1 MSDQDRSR
9 NHRDR
14 KPKPDAPE
22 RPSWQ
27 QRVDRPASA
36 DKPKSPLIPHE
47 IQPEDLD
54 MGVRVQLKTLSAENA
69 EMTARHLAMVA
80 FLAEQDPE
88 LAHRHA
94 QAAASRAGRIPV
106 VRETVGITAYFVED
120 WALSLRELLAHRRM
134 TNSNDHVPMMIDCE
148 RGLGR
153 PQRGLE
159 MGRTVDR
166 AALSA
171 DVRVSLAIAMSGARL
186 DLGQNE
192 TALVE
197 LEIKELNPNSVFDYS
212 PRLFWAYADT
222 LEVLGREADA
232 AKWADLAARAEKAIA
247 QKNASV
253 FEELAVL
260 EEIEIPKAS
269 DFVRREQSDDDR
281 PKRSFGSDR
290 PARDGDRPRRD
301 GDRPRPS
308 GDRPQRS
315 FGAPKRDGDR
325 QRRDGDRPQRSF
337 GAPKRD
343 GDRPARDSD
352 RPRRDSDRP
361 LRSYSNDR
369 PRRDSE
375 RPNRDSAPRNYSAPR
390 ADSTPVSSEAPA
402 SSDAPKKPQ
411 LDFGDSPADRKPRG
425 DKKDGKRGR

>member
-1 MSDQDRSR
+1 MSDKDKSR

-14 KPKPDAPE
+14 KPKLDAPE

-80 FLAEQDPE
+80 YLAEQDPE

-153 PQRGLE
+153 PARGLE
-159 MGRTVDR
+159 LGRTIDR
-166 AALSA
+166 TKLSA
-171 DVRVSLAIAMSGARL
+171 DVRVNLAIAMSGARL
-186 DLGQNE
+186 DLEQNDM
-192 TALVE
+192 ALVE
-197 LEIKELNPNSVFDYS
+197 LEIKELDPTNVFEYS

-222 LEVLGREADA
+222 LEVLGRAAEA
-232 AKWADLAARAEKAIA
+232 AKWADLATRAEKAIA
-247 QKNASV
+247 QKNASDV
-253 FEELAVL
+253 EELAIL
-260 EEIEIPKAS
+260 EEIEIPMAS
-269 DFVRREQSDDDR
+269 DFVRRERSEDDR
-281 PKRSFGSDR
+281 PKRSFSGER
-290 PARDGDRPRRD
+290 PARDGDRPKRSFSGERPARD
-301 GDRPRPS
+301 GDRPK
-308 GDRPQRS
+308 RS
-315 FGAPKRDGDR
+315 FSGERPKRSFSGERPARDGDR
-325 QRRDGDRPQRSF
+325 L
-337 GAPKRD
+337 KRD
-343 GDRPARDSD
+343 ASPRKYTESRPGESTETSATASTD
-352 RPRRDSDRP
+352 
-361 LRSYSNDR
+361 
-369 PRRDSE
+369 
-375 RPNRDSAPRNYSAPR
+375 APR
-390 ADSTPVSSEAPA
+390 
-402 SSDAPKKPQ
+402 KPQ

-425 DKKDGKRGR
+425 DKNGGKRGR

>member
-14 KPKPDAPE
+14 KPKLDAPE

-69 EMTARHLAMVA
+69 EMTARHLAMVSY
-80 FLAEQDPE
+80 LAEQDPE

-159 MGRTVDR
+159 LGQIIDR
-166 AALSA
+166 ASLSA

-186 DLGQNE
+186 DLEQNE
-192 TALVE
+192 MALVE

-232 AKWADLAARAEKAIA
+232 AKWADLAARADKAVA
-247 QKNASV
+247 QKNASE
-253 FEELAVL
+253 FEELSVL

-269 DFVRREQSDDDR
+269 DFVRRERSDDDSPR
-281 PKRSFGSDR
+281 RSFGSDR

-301 GDRPRPS
+301 GDRPRP
-308 GDRPQRS
+308 
-315 FGAPKRDGDR
+315 A
-325 QRRDGDRPQRSF
+325 GDRPQRSF

-352 RPRRDSDRP
+352 RPRRDGDRP
-361 LRSYSNDR
+361 QRSYSSDK
-369 PRRDSE
+369 PRRDSD
-375 RPNRDSAPRNYSAPR
+375 RPNRDSAPRILRLCQTLRRNHS
-390 ADSTPVSSEAPA
+390 
-402 SSDAPKKPQ
+402 
-411 LDFGDSPADRKPRG
+411 
-425 DKKDGKRGR
+425 

>member
-1 MSDQDRSR
+1 MSDQHRSR

-14 KPKPDAPE
+14 KPKLDAPE

-80 FLAEQDPE
+80 YLAEQDPE

-159 MGRTVDR
+159 LGRTIDR

-186 DLGQNE
+186 DLEQNE

-232 AKWADLAARAEKAIA
+232 AKWADLAARADKAIA
-247 QKNASV
+247 QKNASE
-253 FEELAVL
+253 FEELSVL

-269 DFVRREQSDDDR
+269 DFVRRERTDDDR
-281 PKRSFGSDR
+281 PRRTFGSDR

-301 GDRPRPS
+301 GDRPRPT
-308 GDRPQRS
+308 GDRPV
-315 FGAPKRDGDR
+315 RDSDR
-325 QRRDGDRPQRSF
+325 PRRDGDRPQRSF
-337 GAPKRD
+337 S
-343 GDRPARDSD
+343 SD

-361 LRSYSNDR
+361 
-369 PRRDSE
+369 
-375 RPNRDSAPRNYSAPR
+375 NRDSAPRKYSEPR
-390 ADSTPVSSEAPA
+390 ADSTPVASDAPA

>member
-1 MSDQDRSR
+1 MSEQDRSR

-14 KPKPDAPE
+14 KPKLDAPE

-80 FLAEQDPE
+80 YLAEQDPE

-159 MGRTVDR
+159 LGRTIDR

-171 DVRVSLAIAMSGARL
+171 EVRVNLAIAMSGARL

-232 AKWADLAARAEKAIA
+232 AKWADLAARADKAIA
-247 QKNASV
+247 QKNASEY
-253 FEELAVL
+253 EELSVL

-269 DFVRREQSDDDR
+269 DFVRRERSDDDR
-281 PKRSFGSDR
+281 PRRSFGSDR
-290 PARDGDRPRRD
+290 PARDGERPRRD
-301 GDRPRPS
+301 GDRPRPT
-308 GDRPQRS
+308 GDRPT
-315 FGAPKRDGDR
+315 RDGDR
-325 QRRDGDRPQRSF
+325 PRRDGGRPVRDSDRSRRDGDRPQRSF
-337 GAPKRD
+337 S
-343 GDRPARDSD
+343 SD
-352 RPRRDSDRP
+352 RPRRDSDRT
-361 LRSYSNDR
+361 
-369 PRRDSE
+369 
-375 RPNRDSAPRNYSAPR
+375 NRDSAPRKYSEPR
-390 ADSTPVSSEAPA
+390 ADSTPVVSDAPATSEAP
-402 SSDAPKKPQ
+402 KRPQ

>member
-14 KPKPDAPE
+14 KPKLDAPE

-80 FLAEQDPE
+80 YLAEQDPE

-159 MGRTVDR
+159 LGRTIDR

-171 DVRVSLAIAMSGARL
+171 EVRVSLAIAMSGARL

-232 AKWADLAARAEKAIA
+232 AKWADLAARADKAIA
-247 QKNASV
+247 QKNASE
-253 FEELAVL
+253 FEELSVL

-269 DFVRREQSDDDR
+269 DFVRRERTDDDR
-281 PKRSFGSDR
+281 PRRTFGSDR
-290 PARDGDRPRRD
+290 PARDGDRPRTAGDRPRPAGDRPRRD
-301 GDRPRPS
+301 GDRPRPA
-308 GDRPQRS
+308 GDRPPRS
-315 FGAPKRDGDR
+315 Y
-325 QRRDGDRPQRSF
+325 S
-337 GAPKRD
+337 
-343 GDRPARDSD
+343 SD
-352 RPRRDSDRP
+352 KPRRDSD
-361 LRSYSNDR
+361 
-369 PRRDSE
+369 
-375 RPNRDSAPRNYSAPR
+375 RPNRDSAPRKYSEPR
-390 ADSTPVSSEAPA
+390 ADSTPVSSDPA
-402 SSDAPKKPQ
+402 TASDAPKKPQ

>member
-14 KPKPDAPE
+14 KPKLDAPE

-80 FLAEQDPE
+80 YLAEQDPE

-159 MGRTVDR
+159 LGRTIDR

-186 DLGQNE
+186 DLEQNE

-232 AKWADLAARAEKAIA
+232 AKWADLAARADKAIA
-247 QKNASV
+247 QKNASE
-253 FEELAVL
+253 FEELSVL

-269 DFVRREQSDDDR
+269 DFVRRERTDDDR
-281 PKRSFGSDR
+281 PRRTFGSDR
-290 PARDGDRPRRD
+290 PAREGDRPRRD

-308 GDRPQRS
+308 GDRP
-315 FGAPKRDGDR
+315 ARDSDR
-325 QRRDGDRPQRSF
+325 PRRDGDRPQRSF
-337 GAPKRD
+337 GAPRRD

-352 RPRRDSDRP
+352 RPRRDGDRP
-361 LRSYSNDR
+361 QRSFSSDR
-369 PRRDSE
+369 PRRDSD
-375 RPNRDSAPRNYSAPR
+375 RPNRDTAARKYSEPR
-390 ADSTPVSSEAPA
+390 AESTPVANDAPA

>member
-1 MSDQDRSR
+1 
-9 NHRDR
+9 
-14 KPKPDAPE
+14 
-22 RPSWQ
+22 
-27 QRVDRPASA
+27 
-36 DKPKSPLIPHE
+36 
-47 IQPEDLD
+47 
-54 MGVRVQLKTLSAENA
+54 
-69 EMTARHLAMVA
+69 
-80 FLAEQDPE
+80 
-88 LAHRHA
+88 
-94 QAAASRAGRIPV
+94 
-106 VRETVGITAYFVED
+106 
-120 WALSLRELLAHRRM
+120 M

-166 AALSA
+166 TALGA

-247 QKNASV
+247 QKNASE
-253 FEELAVL
+253 FEELSVL

-269 DFVRREQSDDDR
+269 DFVRREQSDDER

-301 GDRPRPS
+301 GDRPRPT

-325 QRRDGDRPQRSF
+325 PRPTGDRPQRSF

-361 LRSYSNDR
+361 QRSYSSDR

-375 RPNRDSAPRNYSAPR
+375 RPNRDSAPRKYSEPR
-390 ADSTPVSSEAPA
+390 ADSTPVNREAPA

>member
-14 KPKPDAPE
+14 KPKLDAPE

-80 FLAEQDPE
+80 YLAEQDPE

-134 TNSNDHVPMMIDCE
+134 TNSHDHVPMMIDCE

-159 MGRTVDR
+159 LGRTIDR
-166 AALSA
+166 AALSPE
-171 DVRVSLAIAMSGARL
+171 VRVSLAIAMSGARL
-186 DLGQNE
+186 DLEQNE

-232 AKWADLAARAEKAIA
+232 AKWADLATRAEKAIA
-247 QKNASV
+247 LKHASE
-253 FEELAVL
+253 FEELSVL

-269 DFVRREQSDDDR
+269 DFVRRERSDEER
-281 PKRSFGSDR
+281 PRRSFGSDR
-290 PARDGDRPRRD
+290 PSRDGDRPRRD

-315 FGAPKRDGDR
+315 FGAPKRDGV
-325 QRRDGDRPQRSF
+325 
-337 GAPKRD
+337 
-343 GDRPARDSD
+343 RPARDG
-352 RPRRDSDRP
+352 
-361 LRSYSNDR
+361 DR

-375 RPNRDSAPRNYSAPR
+375 RPNRDSAPRKYSEPR
-390 ADSTPVSSEAPA
+390 TEATPVVNDSPA
-402 SSDAPKKPQ
+402 ASDTTKKPQ

>member
-14 KPKPDAPE
+14 KPKLDAPE

-80 FLAEQDPE
+80 YLAEQDPE

-159 MGRTVDR
+159 LGRTIDR

-186 DLGQNE
+186 DLEQNE

-232 AKWADLAARAEKAIA
+232 AKWADLAARADKAIA
-247 QKNASV
+247 QKNASE
-253 FEELAVL
+253 FEELSVL

-269 DFVRREQSDDDR
+269 DFVRRERTDDDR
-281 PKRSFGSDR
+281 PRRTFGSDR
-290 PARDGDRPRRD
+290 PAREGDRPRRD

-308 GDRPQRS
+308 GDRP
-315 FGAPKRDGDR
+315 ARDSDR
-325 QRRDGDRPQRSF
+325 PRRDGDRPQRSF
-337 GAPKRD
+337 GAPRRD

-352 RPRRDSDRP
+352 RPRRDGDRP
-361 LRSYSNDR
+361 QRSFSSDR
-369 PRRDSE
+369 PRRDSD
-375 RPNRDSAPRNYSAPR
+375 RPNRDTAARKYSEPR
-390 ADSTPVSSEAPA
+390 ADSTPVANDAPA

>member
-14 KPKPDAPE
+14 KPKLDAPE

-80 FLAEQDPE
+80 YLAEQDPE

-166 AALSA
+166 TALSA

-247 QKNASV
+247 QKNASE
-253 FEELAVL
+253 FEELSVL

-269 DFVRREQSDDDR
+269 DFVRRERSEDDR

-290 PARDGDRPRRD
+290 PARDSDRPRRD
-301 GDRPRPS
+301 GDRPRPT
-308 GDRPQRS
+308 GDRP
-315 FGAPKRDGDR
+315 ARDGDR
-325 QRRDGDRPQRSF
+325 PRRDGDRPQRSF

-361 LRSYSNDR
+361 QRSFSSDG
-369 PRRDSE
+369 PRLDSE
-375 RPNRDSAPRNYSAPR
+375 RPNRGSAPRKYSAPR
-390 ADSTPVSSEAPA
+390 ADSTPVNSEAPA

>member
-14 KPKPDAPE
+14 KPKLDAPE

-80 FLAEQDPE
+80 YLAEQDPE

-159 MGRTVDR
+159 LGRTIDR

-171 DVRVSLAIAMSGARL
+171 DVRVNLAIAMSGARL

-232 AKWADLAARAEKAIA
+232 AKWADLAARADKAIA
-247 QKNASV
+247 QKNASEY
-253 FEELAVL
+253 EELSVL

-269 DFVRREQSDDDR
+269 DFVRRERSDDDR
-281 PKRSFGSDR
+281 PRRSFGSDR

-301 GDRPRPS
+301 GERPRPT
-308 GDRPQRS
+308 GDRP
-315 FGAPKRDGDR
+315 ARDGDR
-325 QRRDGDRPQRSF
+325 PRRDGDRPQRSF
-337 GAPKRD
+337 GAPRRD

-352 RPRRDSDRP
+352 RPRRDGDRP
-361 LRSYSNDR
+361 KRSFSSDR
-369 PRRDSE
+369 PRRDSD
-375 RPNRDSAPRNYSAPR
+375 RPNRDSAPRKYSEPR
-390 ADSTPVSSEAPA
+390 ADSTPVVSDAPA
-402 SSDAPKKPQ
+402 TSEAPKKPQ

-425 DKKDGKRGR
+425 DKKDGTRGR

>member
-1 MSDQDRSR
+1 
-9 NHRDR
+9 
-14 KPKPDAPE
+14 
-22 RPSWQ
+22 
-27 QRVDRPASA
+27 
-36 DKPKSPLIPHE
+36 
-47 IQPEDLD
+47 
-54 MGVRVQLKTLSAENA
+54 
-69 EMTARHLAMVA
+69 
-80 FLAEQDPE
+80 
-88 LAHRHA
+88 
-94 QAAASRAGRIPV
+94 
-106 VRETVGITAYFVED
+106 
-120 WALSLRELLAHRRM
+120 
-134 TNSNDHVPMMIDCE
+134 
-148 RGLGR
+148 
-153 PQRGLE
+153 

-232 AKWADLAARAEKAIA
+232 AKWADLAARADKAIA
-247 QKNASV
+247 QKNASE
-253 FEELAVL
+253 FEELSVL

-301 GDRPRPS
+301 GDRPRPT

-325 QRRDGDRPQRSF
+325 PRPAGDRPQRGF

-352 RPRRDSDRP
+352 RPRRDS
-361 LRSYSNDR
+361 
-369 PRRDSE
+369 
-375 RPNRDSAPRNYSAPR
+375 APRKYSEPR
-390 ADSTPVSSEAPA
+390 ADSTPVNSEAPA

>member
-14 KPKPDAPE
+14 KPKLDAPE

-80 FLAEQDPE
+80 YLAEQDPE

-159 MGRTVDR
+159 LGRTIDR

-171 DVRVSLAIAMSGARL
+171 EVRVSLAIAMSGARL

-232 AKWADLAARAEKAIA
+232 AKWADLATRADKAIA
-247 QKNASV
+247 QKNASE
-253 FEELAVL
+253 FEELSVL

-269 DFVRREQSDDDR
+269 DFVRRERSDDDSPR
-281 PKRSFGSDR
+281 RSFGSVR

-301 GDRPRPS
+301 GDRPRPAGDRPRRDGERARPA

-315 FGAPKRDGDR
+315 Y
-325 QRRDGDRPQRSF
+325 S
-337 GAPKRD
+337 
-343 GDRPARDSD
+343 SD
-352 RPRRDSDRP
+352 KPRRDSDRP
-361 LRSYSNDR
+361 S
-369 PRRDSE
+369 
-375 RPNRDSAPRNYSAPR
+375 RDSAPRKYSEPR
-390 ADSTPVSSEAPA
+390 ADSAPVSSDPA
-402 SSDAPKKPQ
+402 TASDAPKKPQ

>member
-14 KPKPDAPE
+14 KPKLDAPE

-80 FLAEQDPE
+80 YLAEQDPE

-159 MGRTVDR
+159 LGRTIDR

-171 DVRVSLAIAMSGARL
+171 EVRVSLAIAMSGARL

-232 AKWADLAARAEKAIA
+232 AKWADLATRADKAIA
-247 QKNASV
+247 QKNASE
-253 FEELAVL
+253 FEELSVL

-269 DFVRREQSDDDR
+269 DFVRRERSDDDR
-281 PKRSFGSDR
+281 PRRSFGSER

-301 GDRPRPS
+301 GE
-308 GDRPQRS
+308 
-315 FGAPKRDGDR
+315 
-325 QRRDGDRPQRSF
+325 RPQRSF

-352 RPRRDSDRP
+352 RPRRDGDRP
-361 LRSYSNDR
+361 QRSYSSDK
-369 PRRDSE
+369 PRRDSD
-375 RPNRDSAPRNYSAPR
+375 RPNRDSAPRKNSEPR
-390 ADSTPVSSEAPA
+390 ADSNPVASDSSTV
-402 SSDAPKKPQ
+402 SDTPKKPQ

>member
-14 KPKPDAPE
+14 KPKLDAPE

-80 FLAEQDPE
+80 YLAEQDPE

-159 MGRTVDR
+159 LGRTIDR

-171 DVRVSLAIAMSGARL
+171 EVRVSLAIAMSGARL

-232 AKWADLAARAEKAIA
+232 AKWADLAARADKAID
-247 QKNASV
+247 QKNASE
-253 FEELAVL
+253 FEELSVL

-269 DFVRREQSDDDR
+269 DFVRRERTDDDR
-281 PKRSFGSDR
+281 PRRTFGSDR
-290 PARDGDRPRRD
+290 PARDGDRPRPAGDRPRPAGDRPRRD
-301 GDRPRPS
+301 GDRPRPA
-308 GDRPQRS
+308 GDRPPRS
-315 FGAPKRDGDR
+315 Y
-325 QRRDGDRPQRSF
+325 S
-337 GAPKRD
+337 
-343 GDRPARDSD
+343 SD
-352 RPRRDSDRP
+352 KPRRDSD
-361 LRSYSNDR
+361 
-369 PRRDSE
+369 
-375 RPNRDSAPRNYSAPR
+375 RPNRDSAPRKYSEPR
-390 ADSTPVSSEAPA
+390 ADSTPVSSDPA
-402 SSDAPKKPQ
+402 TASDAPKKPQ

>member
-14 KPKPDAPE
+14 KPKLDAPE

-80 FLAEQDPE
+80 YLAEQDPE

-159 MGRTVDR
+159 LGRTIDR

-171 DVRVSLAIAMSGARL
+171 EVRVSLAIAMSGARL

-232 AKWADLAARAEKAIA
+232 AKWADLATRADKAIA
-247 QKNASV
+247 QKNASE
-253 FEELAVL
+253 FEELSVL

-269 DFVRREQSDDDR
+269 DFVRRERSDDDR
-281 PKRSFGSDR
+281 PRRSFGSDR

-301 GDRPRPS
+301 GDSPRS
-308 GDRPQRS
+308 TGDRP
-315 FGAPKRDGDR
+315 
-325 QRRDGDRPQRSF
+325 RRDGDRP
-337 GAPKRD
+337 
-343 GDRPARDSD
+343 RPARDSD
-352 RPRRDSDRP
+352 RPRRDGDRP
-361 LRSYSNDR
+361 QRSYSSDR
-369 PRRDSE
+369 PRRDPD
-375 RPNRDSAPRNYSAPR
+375 RPNRDAAPRKYSEPR
-390 ADSTPVSSEAPA
+390 ADSTPAASAPA
-402 SSDAPKKPQ
+402 TASDAPKKPQ

>member
-14 KPKPDAPE
+14 KPKLDAPE

-80 FLAEQDPE
+80 YLAEQDPE

-171 DVRVSLAIAMSGARL
+171 DVRVNLAIAMSGARL

-232 AKWADLAARAEKAIA
+232 AKWADLAARADKAIA
-247 QKNASV
+247 QKNASE
-253 FEELAVL
+253 FEELSVL

-301 GDRPRPS
+301 GDRPRPA

-315 FGAPKRDGDR
+315 FGT
-325 QRRDGDRPQRSF
+325 
-337 GAPKRD
+337 PKRD

-361 LRSYSNDR
+361 QRSYSSDR

-375 RPNRDSAPRNYSAPR
+375 RPNRDSAPRKYSEPR
-390 ADSTPVSSEAPA
+390 ADSTPVNSEAPA

>member
-14 KPKPDAPE
+14 KPKLDAPE

-80 FLAEQDPE
+80 YLAEQDPE

-159 MGRTVDR
+159 LGRTIDR

-186 DLGQNE
+186 DLGQND

-232 AKWADLAARAEKAIA
+232 AKWADLAVRADKAIA
-247 QKNASV
+247 QKNASE
-253 FEELAVL
+253 FEELSVL

-269 DFVRREQSDDDR
+269 DFVRRERSDDDR
-281 PKRSFGSDR
+281 PRRSFGSDR

-301 GDRPRPS
+301 GDRPRPT
-308 GDRPQRS
+308 G
-315 FGAPKRDGDR
+315 G
-325 QRRDGDRPQRSF
+325 
-337 GAPKRD
+337 
-343 GDRPARDSD
+343 RPARDSD
-352 RPRRDSDRP
+352 RPRRDGDRP
-361 LRSYSNDR
+361 QRSFSSDR
-369 PRRDSE
+369 PRRDSD
-375 RPNRDSAPRNYSAPR
+375 RPNRDSAPRKYSEPR
-390 ADSTPVSSEAPA
+390 AGSTPVASDAPA
-402 SSDAPKKPQ
+402 TSEAPKKPQ

>member
-14 KPKPDAPE
+14 KPKLDAPE

-80 FLAEQDPE
+80 YLAEQDPE

-159 MGRTVDR
+159 LGRTIDR

-186 DLGQNE
+186 DLGQND

-232 AKWADLAARAEKAIA
+232 AKWADLAVRADKAIA
-247 QKNASV
+247 QKNASE
-253 FEELAVL
+253 FEELSVL

-269 DFVRREQSDDDR
+269 DFVRRERSDDDR
-281 PKRSFGSDR
+281 PRRSFGSDR

-301 GDRPRPS
+301 GDRPR
-308 GDRPQRS
+308 
-315 FGAPKRDGDR
+315 
-325 QRRDGDRPQRSF
+325 RDGDRPR
-337 GAPKRD
+337 PT

-352 RPRRDSDRP
+352 RPRRDGDRP
-361 LRSYSNDR
+361 QRSFSSDR
-369 PRRDSE
+369 PRRDSD
-375 RPNRDSAPRNYSAPR
+375 RPIRGSAPRKYSEPR
-390 ADSTPVSSEAPA
+390 ADSTPVANDAPA

>member
-14 KPKPDAPE
+14 KPKLDAPE

-80 FLAEQDPE
+80 YLAEQDPE

-159 MGRTVDR
+159 LGRTIDR

-171 DVRVSLAIAMSGARL
+171 EVRVSLAIAMSGARL

-232 AKWADLAARAEKAIA
+232 GKWADLAARADKAIA
-247 QKNASV
+247 QKNASE

-269 DFVRREQSDDDR
+269 DFVRRERTDDDR
-281 PKRSFGSDR
+281 PRRTFGSDR

-301 GDRPRPS
+301 GDRPR
-308 GDRPQRS
+308 
-315 FGAPKRDGDR
+315 RDGDR
-325 QRRDGDRPQRSF
+325 PRRDGDRPRP
-337 GAPKRD
+337 A
-343 GDRPARDSD
+343 GDRPPRSYSSD
-352 RPRRDSDRP
+352 KPRRDSD
-361 LRSYSNDR
+361 
-369 PRRDSE
+369 
-375 RPNRDSAPRNYSAPR
+375 RPNRDSAPRKYSEPR
-390 ADSTPVSSEAPA
+390 ADSTPVASDPA
-402 SSDAPKKPQ
+402 TASDAPKKPQ

>member
-14 KPKPDAPE
+14 KPKLDAPE

-80 FLAEQDPE
+80 YLAEQDPE

-159 MGRTVDR
+159 LGRTIDR

-186 DLGQNE
+186 DLEQNE

-232 AKWADLAARAEKAIA
+232 AKWADLAARADKAIA
-247 QKNASV
+247 QKNASE
-253 FEELAVL
+253 FEELSVL

-269 DFVRREQSDDDR
+269 DFVRRERTDDDR
-281 PKRSFGSDR
+281 PRRTFGSDR

-301 GDRPRPS
+301 GDRPRS
-308 GDRPQRS
+308 TGDRP
-315 FGAPKRDGDR
+315 ARDSDR
-325 QRRDGDRPQRSF
+325 PRRDGDRPQRSF
-337 GAPKRD
+337 GAPRRD

-352 RPRRDSDRP
+352 RPRRDGDRP
-361 LRSYSNDR
+361 QRSFSSDR
-369 PRRDSE
+369 PRRDSD
-375 RPNRDSAPRNYSAPR
+375 RPNRDSALRKYSEPR
-390 ADSTPVSSEAPA
+390 ADSTPVANDAPA

>member
-14 KPKPDAPE
+14 KPKLDAPE

-80 FLAEQDPE
+80 YLAEQDPE

-159 MGRTVDR
+159 LGRTIDR

-186 DLGQNE
+186 DLEQNE

-232 AKWADLAARAEKAIA
+232 AKWADLAARADKAIA
-247 QKNASV
+247 QKNASE
-253 FEELAVL
+253 FEELSVL

-269 DFVRREQSDDDR
+269 DFVRRERTEDDR
-281 PKRSFGSDR
+281 PRRTFGLDR

-308 GDRPQRS
+308 GDRP
-315 FGAPKRDGDR
+315 ARDSDR
-325 QRRDGDRPQRSF
+325 PRRDGDRPQRSF
-337 GAPKRD
+337 GAPRRD

-352 RPRRDSDRP
+352 RPRRDGDRP
-361 LRSYSNDR
+361 QRSFSSDR
-369 PRRDSE
+369 PRRDSD
-375 RPNRDSAPRNYSAPR
+375 RPNRDSAPRKYSEPR
-390 ADSTPVSSEAPA
+390 AESTPVANDAPA

>member
-14 KPKPDAPE
+14 KPKLDAPE

-80 FLAEQDPE
+80 YLAEQDPE

-159 MGRTVDR
+159 LGRTIDR

-171 DVRVSLAIAMSGARL
+171 EVRVSLAIAMSGARL

-232 AKWADLAARAEKAIA
+232 AKWADLAARADKAIA
-247 QKNASV
+247 QKNASE

-269 DFVRREQSDDDR
+269 DFVRRERTDDDR
-281 PKRSFGSDR
+281 PRRTFGSDR

-301 GDRPRPS
+301 GDRPR
-308 GDRPQRS
+308 
-315 FGAPKRDGDR
+315 RDGDR
-325 QRRDGDRPQRSF
+325 PRRDGDRPRP
-337 GAPKRD
+337 A
-343 GDRPARDSD
+343 GDRPPRSYSSD
-352 RPRRDSDRP
+352 KPRRDSD
-361 LRSYSNDR
+361 
-369 PRRDSE
+369 
-375 RPNRDSAPRNYSAPR
+375 RPNRDSAPRKYSEPR
-390 ADSTPVSSEAPA
+390 ADSTPVASDPA
-402 SSDAPKKPQ
+402 TASDAPKKPQ

>member
-14 KPKPDAPE
+14 KPKLDAPE

-80 FLAEQDPE
+80 YLAEQDPE

-159 MGRTVDR
+159 LGRTIDR
-166 AALSA
+166 AALRA

-186 DLGQNE
+186 DLEQNE

-232 AKWADLAARAEKAIA
+232 AKWADLAARADKAIA
-247 QKNASV
+247 QKNASE
-253 FEELAVL
+253 FEELSVL

-269 DFVRREQSDDDR
+269 DFVRRERTDDDR
-281 PKRSFGSDR
+281 PRRTFGSDR
-290 PARDGDRPRRD
+290 PAREGDRPRRD

-308 GDRPQRS
+308 GDRP
-315 FGAPKRDGDR
+315 ARDSDR
-325 QRRDGDRPQRSF
+325 PRRDGDRPQRSF
-337 GAPKRD
+337 GAPRRD

-352 RPRRDSDRP
+352 RPRRDGDRP
-361 LRSYSNDR
+361 QRSFSSDR
-369 PRRDSE
+369 PRRDSD
-375 RPNRDSAPRNYSAPR
+375 RPNRDTAARKYSEPR
-390 ADSTPVSSEAPA
+390 ADSTPVANDAPA

>member
-14 KPKPDAPE
+14 KPKLDAPE

-80 FLAEQDPE
+80 YLAEQDPE

-159 MGRTVDR
+159 LGRTIDR

-171 DVRVSLAIAMSGARL
+171 EVRVSLAIAMSGARL

-232 AKWADLAARAEKAIA
+232 GKWADLAARADKAIA
-247 QKNASV
+247 QKNASE

-269 DFVRREQSDDDR
+269 DFVRRERTDDDR
-281 PKRSFGSDR
+281 PRRSFGSDR

-301 GDRPRPS
+301 GDRPRPA
-308 GDRPQRS
+308 GDRP
-315 FGAPKRDGDR
+315 
-325 QRRDGDRPQRSF
+325 RRDGDRPR
-337 GAPKRD
+337 RD
-343 GDRPARDSD
+343 GDRPRRDGDRPPRSYSSD
-352 RPRRDSDRP
+352 KPRRDSD
-361 LRSYSNDR
+361 
-369 PRRDSE
+369 
-375 RPNRDSAPRNYSAPR
+375 RPNRDSAPRKYSEPR
-390 ADSTPVSSEAPA
+390 ADSTPVASDPA
-402 SSDAPKKPQ
+402 TASDAPKKPQ

>member
-14 KPKPDAPE
+14 KPKLDAPE

-80 FLAEQDPE
+80 YLAEQDPE

-159 MGRTVDR
+159 LGRTIDR

-186 DLGQNE
+186 DLGQND

-232 AKWADLAARAEKAIA
+232 AKWADLAVRADKAIA
-247 QKNASV
+247 QKNASE
-253 FEELAVL
+253 FEELSVL

-269 DFVRREQSDDDR
+269 DFVRRERSDDDR
-281 PKRSFGSDR
+281 PRRSFGSDR

-301 GDRPRPS
+301 GDRPRPT
-308 GDRPQRS
+308 G
-315 FGAPKRDGDR
+315 G
-325 QRRDGDRPQRSF
+325 
-337 GAPKRD
+337 
-343 GDRPARDSD
+343 RPARDSD
-352 RPRRDSDRP
+352 RPRRDGDRP
-361 LRSYSNDR
+361 QRSFSSDR
-369 PRRDSE
+369 PRRDSD
-375 RPNRDSAPRNYSAPR
+375 RPNRDSAPRKYSEPR
-390 ADSTPVSSEAPA
+390 AGSTPVASDAPA
-402 SSDAPKKPQ
+402 TSEAPKKPQ
-411 LDFGDSPADRKPRG
+411 LDFGDSPADRKPKG

>member
-1 MSDQDRSR
+1 
-9 NHRDR
+9 
-14 KPKPDAPE
+14 
-22 RPSWQ
+22 
-27 QRVDRPASA
+27 
-36 DKPKSPLIPHE
+36 
-47 IQPEDLD
+47 
-54 MGVRVQLKTLSAENA
+54 
-69 EMTARHLAMVA
+69 
-80 FLAEQDPE
+80 
-88 LAHRHA
+88 
-94 QAAASRAGRIPV
+94 
-106 VRETVGITAYFVED
+106 
-120 WALSLRELLAHRRM
+120 
-134 TNSNDHVPMMIDCE
+134 MMIDCE

-159 MGRTVDR
+159 LGRTIDR

-186 DLGQNE
+186 DLGQND

-232 AKWADLAARAEKAIA
+232 AKWADLAVRADKAIA
-247 QKNASV
+247 QKNASE
-253 FEELAVL
+253 FEELSVL

-269 DFVRREQSDDDR
+269 DFVRRERSDDDR
-281 PKRSFGSDR
+281 PRRSFGSDR

-301 GDRPRPS
+301 GDRPR
-308 GDRPQRS
+308 
-315 FGAPKRDGDR
+315 
-325 QRRDGDRPQRSF
+325 RDGDRPR
-337 GAPKRD
+337 PT

-352 RPRRDSDRP
+352 RPRRDGDRP
-361 LRSYSNDR
+361 QRSFSSDR
-369 PRRDSE
+369 PRRDSD
-375 RPNRDSAPRNYSAPR
+375 RPIRGSAPRKYSEPR
-390 ADSTPVSSEAPA
+390 ADSTPVANDAPA

>member
-14 KPKPDAPE
+14 KPKLDAPE

-80 FLAEQDPE
+80 YLAEQDPE

-159 MGRTVDR
+159 LGRTIDR

-171 DVRVSLAIAMSGARL
+171 EVRVSLAIAMSGARL

-222 LEVLGREADA
+222 LEVLGREADV
-232 AKWADLAARAEKAIA
+232 AKWADLAARADKAIA
-247 QKNASV
+247 QKNASE

-269 DFVRREQSDDDR
+269 DFVRRERTDDDR
-281 PKRSFGSDR
+281 PRRTFGSDR
-290 PARDGDRPRRD
+290 PARDGDRPRPAGDRPRRDGDRPRRD
-301 GDRPRPS
+301 GDRPRPT
-308 GDRPQRS
+308 GDRPPRS
-315 FGAPKRDGDR
+315 Y
-325 QRRDGDRPQRSF
+325 S
-337 GAPKRD
+337 
-343 GDRPARDSD
+343 SD
-352 RPRRDSDRP
+352 KPRRDSD
-361 LRSYSNDR
+361 
-369 PRRDSE
+369 
-375 RPNRDSAPRNYSAPR
+375 RPNRDSAPRKYSEPR
-390 ADSTPVSSEAPA
+390 ADSTPVSSDPA
-402 SSDAPKKPQ
+402 TASDAPKKPQ